1 MSTPDRKP
9 TDTTVHIGHA
19 DEEAAELEVRRASDA
34 AIYANA
40 TNPTRTTTV
49 LSWFGWHATEIGGI
63 TVPALLGAGVW
74 DGFYAVSA
82 AAALGWAANELRTRH
97 GQAKRRATRETPAPA
112 GKPNADVSDEDGKA
126 GA

>member
-9 TDTTVHIGHA
+9 TDTTVHIGHTE
-19 DEEAAELEVRRASDA
+19 EEAAELEMRRACDA
-34 AIYANA
+34 AIYAHA

-49 LSWFGWHATEIGGI
+49 MSWFGWHASEIGGI

-82 AAALGWAANELRTRH
+82 VVALGWAANELRTRR
-97 GQAKRRATRETPAPA
+97 GQAKRRATRENSAPQ
-112 GKPNADVSDEDGKA
+112 GKPDAEVSDEDGKA

>member
-1 MSTPDRKP
+1 MSTPDRTH
-9 TDTTVHIGHA
+9 TDRTVHNGHTDA
-19 DEEAAELEVRRASDA
+19 EAAELEVRRASDA

-49 LSWFGWHATEIGGI
+49 LSWFGWHASEIGGI

-74 DGFYAVSA
+74 DGFYALSA
-82 AAALGWAANELRTRH
+82 VVALGWAANELRTRR

-112 GKPNADVSDEDGKA
+112 GKPDAEVSTEDGKA

>member
-9 TDTTVHIGHA
+9 TDTTGHTGRTDA
-19 DEEAAELEVRRASDA
+19 EAAALEIRRAADA

-49 LSWFGWHATEIGGI
+49 MSWLGWHASEIGGI
-63 TVPALLGAGVW
+63 TVATLLGAGVW

-82 AAALGWAANELRTRH
+82 VVALGWAANELRTRR
-97 GQAKRRATRETPAPA
+97 GQTKRRTPSETPAPQD
-112 GKPNADVSDEDGKA
+112 KPDAEVSDEDGKA

>member
-9 TDTTVHIGHA
+9 TDRSVHIGHT

-49 LSWFGWHATEIGGI
+49 MSWFGWHASEIGGI

-82 AAALGWAANELRTRH
+82 VVALGWAANEMRTRR
-97 GQAKRRATRETPAPA
+97 GQAKRRAARDTPTTAD
-112 GKPNADVSDEDGKA
+112 KPGAEVSDEHG
-126 GA
+126 GASA